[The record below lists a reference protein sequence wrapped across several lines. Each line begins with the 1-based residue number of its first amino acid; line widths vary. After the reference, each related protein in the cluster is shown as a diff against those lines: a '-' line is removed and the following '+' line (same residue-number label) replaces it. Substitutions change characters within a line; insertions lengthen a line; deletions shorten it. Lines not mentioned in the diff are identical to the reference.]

1 MNTTVDPD
9 HTPSEYEARMQTRN
23 FSYNL
28 SRITKEMPCAC
39 AGISGQQYFITIPLF
54 TFIRTFIRTLLSF
67 KYYAPDTRSSFNI
80 CHIILTPV
88 PYSISTSDAMQVS
101 RRVSL
106 SVKWYNICLSRDSNP
121 LSHDPEALSGTK
133 HVDQTSVSSL
143 YDENDQYNEHIPCVV
158 VVVCSGLTSLS
169 TFFQS
174 SHDGVWLRQGA
185 QCSFIVLRH

>member
-1 MNTTVDPD
+1 M
-9 HTPSEYEARMQTRN
+9 R
-23 FSYNL
+23 
-28 SRITKEMPCAC
+28 AC

-106 SVKWYNICLSRDSNP
+106 SVKWYNICLSRDSNQ
-121 LSHDPEALSGTK
+121 LSHDPEVAGQNMWIKSQRPVCMTRM
-133 HVDQTSVSSL
+133 TSIM
-143 YDENDQYNEHIPCVV
+143 N
-158 VVVCSGLTSLS
+158 TSLALLLFVRVKRHFQL
-169 TFFQS
+169 FF
-174 SHDGVWLRQGA
+174 SHITTGSGCDRELSAHFYCVALLTYHA
-185 QCSFIVLRH
+185 PDT